1 MGRHRRIQTAWS
13 VLLLA
18 CASTLAACSGGGGS
32 SGGGGGG
39 GGGTGMLD
47 LSATDDPFVYDIV
60 QEALISVDRITIF
73 RDADGDEGPITLFE
87 GGSIR
92 LDLFHLRDGLTQ
104 HVDLSELP
112 VGSYRQLRFHVD
124 DARLVLTNG
133 NVYTTVD
140 GTIHLTSQG
149 TSGFKVFVDPPI
161 EIEDGQTSNVLL
173 DFDLTQTFHPIPAN
187 DPLNADRYSL
197 HPVIHV
203 TNLGDAG
210 GIQGAVTQDDGNG
223 GLVPVDQAT
232 VYIMPPGQTDPTM
245 SVATTGTTTD
255 GSYTVLAIAPGTYD
269 VIAVKGALSGTV
281 TGIVVVAGAVST
293 ADVTIH

>member
-1 MGRHRRIQTAWS
+1 MRRHSTIRTAWS

-18 CASTLAACSGGGGS
+18 CASGLAACSGGGGGA

-39 GGGTGMLD
+39 SGTGMLD

-60 QEALISVDRITIF
+60 QEALVIVDRITIF
-73 RDADGDEGPITLFE
+73 PAADGDEGPITLFE
-87 GGSIR
+87 GGTIR

-112 VGSYRQLRFHVD
+112 VGSYRQLRFHVS

-161 EIEDGQTSNVLL
+161 EIVEGQTSNVLL
-173 DFDLTQTFHPIPAN
+173 DFDLTHTFHPIPAN
-187 DPLNADRYSL
+187 DPLNASRYSL

-203 TNLGDAG
+203 TNEGEAG
-210 GIQGAVTQDDGNG
+210 GIQGVVTQDDGNG
-223 GLVPVDQAT
+223 GLIPVDLAT
-232 VYIMPPGQTDPTM
+232 VYIMPPGQTDPAL
-245 SVATTGTTTD
+245 SVATTGTIAD
-255 GSYTVLAIAPGTYD
+255 GSYTVLALEPGTYD
-269 VIAVKGALSGTV
+269 VIAVKAALSGTV
-281 TGIVVVAGAVST
+281 TGIVVVADAVAT